1 MPFLRFARDARGYE
15 NTYVL
20 HGFRGG
26 ERAGPRLLYW
36 FRTPPNVKVGRLPL
50 DEAAIRAIEESN
62 PELTFD
68 WTKMLRVKPKAPLQ
82 PSARPSARRSRAGR
96 AAAAGPAPASP
107 DSGPVENG
115 VVLDAAAEGAASAAP
130 GIEPAEM
137 EAADFDAAGFEGP
150 DVDVAGIDVADI
162 DEARLAGTEPG
173 GAAEMDDAG
182 ARHPVAALVGDDGL
196 ARLRARYAEL
206 RARVAEKPATP
217 RTREALEA
225 RVEALNPD
233 AWPAGEAAVTAIER
247 FEADV
252 EAFRK
257 TLGRRSRRRSK
268 RAGRGRSSRSGA
280 GAGRSRSEDASER
293 ASTAVEGSHEGPQG
307 G

>member
-50 DEAAIRAIEESN
+50 DETAIRAIEESN

-82 PSARPSARRSRAGR
+82 PSSARPPARRSRAGR
-96 AAAAGPAPASP
+96 AAAAGPAPAGP

-115 VVLDAAAEGAASAAP
+115 VVLDAAAEAAASVAP

-137 EAADFDAAGFEGP
+137 EAAGFDAAGFDGP
-150 DVDVAGIDVADI
+150 DVDVAGIDVAG
-162 DEARLAGTEPG
+162 LAGTEPG
-173 GAAEMDDAG
+173 DAAEMDDTG

-206 RARVAEKPATP
+206 RARVAEKQATP
-217 RTREALEA
+217 RAREALEA
-225 RVEALNPD
+225 RVETLNPD
-233 AWPAGEAAVTAIER
+233 AWAAGEAAVTAIER

-257 TLGRRSRRRSK
+257 ALGRRSRRRSK
-268 RAGRGRSSRSGA
+268 RAGLGRSSRSGA

>member
-1 MPFLRFARDARGYE
+1 MPFLRFARDTRGYE

-50 DEAAIRAIEESN
+50 DETAIRAIEESN

-68 WTKMLRVKPKAPLQ
+68 WTKMLKVKPKAP
-82 PSARPSARRSRAGR
+82 PAPVSVRASARRPGSRR
-96 AAAAGPAPASP
+96 AAAPGSAIPAAGPEPSE
-107 DSGPVENG
+107 D
-115 VVLDAAAEGAASAAP
+115 SAAP
-130 GIEPAEM
+130 EGPAAVAATEALDID
-137 EAADFDAAGFEGP
+137 AADVDAVDIDAADSG
-150 DVDVAGIDVADI
+150 AAVAD
-162 DEARLAGTEPG
+162 DTAS
-173 GAAEMDDAG
+173 
-182 ARHPVAALVGDDGL
+182 RHPVAALVGDDGL

-206 RARVAEKPATP
+206 RARVAEKRTTP
-217 RTREALEA
+217 SAREALEV

-233 AWPAGEAAVTAIER
+233 AWRAGEAVVRAIER

-252 EAFRK
+252 EQIRK
-257 TLGRRSRRRSK
+257 TLGRRSRRRPS
-268 RAGRGRSSRSGA
+268 RAGRGGSSRNADAGEGA
-280 GAGRSRSEDASER
+280 T
-293 ASTAVEGSHEGPQG
+293 TALEGSHEGPQG

>member
-50 DEAAIRAIEESN
+50 DETAIRAIEESN

-68 WTKMLRVKPKAPLQ
+68 WTKMLRVKPKAPLEP
-82 PSARPSARRSRAGR
+82 PSARPPARRSRAGR
-96 AAAAGPAPASP
+96 AASAGRAPA
-107 DSGPVENG
+107 SGPVENG
-115 VVLDAAAEGAASAAP
+115 VVPDAAAVAAAEAP
-130 GIEPAEM
+130 GIEPVETQ
-137 EAADFDAAGFEGP
+137 AAGPDAAGFDAAGLDAA
-150 DVDVAGIDVADI
+150 DVDAAGVAGMDPG
-162 DEARLAGTEPG
+162 EASE
-173 GAAEMDDAG
+173 AEDAG

-206 RARVAEKPATP
+206 RARVAEKQATP
-217 RTREALEA
+217 RAREALEA

-257 TLGRRSRRRSK
+257 TLGRRSRRRST
-268 RAGRGRSSRSGA
+268 RAGRGRSSRSGT

>member
-50 DEAAIRAIEESN
+50 DETAIRAIEESN

-68 WTKMLRVKPKAPLQ
+68 WTKMLRVKPKAPLEP
-82 PSARPSARRSRAGR
+82 PSARPPARRSRAGR
-96 AAAAGPAPASP
+96 AAVAAGPAPAGRA
-107 DSGPVENG
+107 SGPVENG
-115 VVLDAAAEGAASAAP
+115 VAPRAAAEGAAT
-130 GIEPAEM
+130 GEPAER
-137 EAADFDAAGFEGP
+137 EVAGFDAA
-150 DVDVAGIDVADI
+150 DIDAAGIAGFDPG
-162 DEARLAGTEPG
+162 EASE
-173 GAAEMDDAG
+173 AEDAG
-182 ARHPVAALVGDDGL
+182 AAHPVAALVGDDGL

-206 RARVAEKPATP
+206 RARVAEKQATP
-217 RTREALEA
+217 RAREALEA

-252 EAFRK
+252 EEFRK
-257 TLGRRSRRRSK
+257 VLGRRSRRRST
-268 RAGRGRSSRSGA
+268 RAGRGRSSRSGT
-280 GAGRSRSEDASER
+280 GAGRSRREDASER